1 MGAEQ
6 RETQAIEQ
14 FVKRA
19 SDLEG
24 SSLVDFIIQATS
36 HSSLFAFSEILAVPS
51 VVELHGTQYSVY
63 IDLLRLFAHGTWRD
77 YKSNAGFL
85 PELVPD
91 QVLKLKQ
98 LSILTLAEKNKV
110 LSYYQLM
117 QELDISNV
125 RELEDF
131 LINECINA
139 GIVRGKLNQLQKC
152 FEVQFAA
159 GRDLR
164 PGTLVSLIQTLTNW
178 LSTSDKMLLTIK
190 EMIDQADRMKELD
203 MEHQKEV
210 EEKIELAKKF
220 LQNKQPSIKLGPL
233 EDIDMLYMDEV
244 MSSRELGTHSKRY
257 HISNTLHMSWSTN
270 YAHLFTLAQD
280 YTMYFHYMDKEMT

>member
-24 SSLVDFIIQATS
+24 SSLVDLIIQATS

-77 YKSNAGFL
+77 YKSHAGFL

-203 MEHQKEV
+203 KEHQKEV

-220 LQNKQPSIKLGPL
+220 LQNKPRIKLGPL

-257 HISNTLHMSWSTN
+257 HISNTLHISWSTN

>member
-139 GIVRGKLNQLQKC
+139 
-152 FEVQFAA
+152 VQFAA